1 MDIKSR
7 ETLTISPVAS
17 RDPAIGRALWRLQ
30 DGRERT
36 AEALN
41 DLSDALVDRHP
52 ADESSIGTI
61 LYHIALIE
69 ADWLYTE
76 VLEQELDADM
86 AALFPL
92 VHRDAA
98 GNLTAA
104 TGYTLAQHLQRL
116 AAVRARLFEVF
127 QAMDVA
133 DFRRPHVLSDY
144 DVTPEW
150 VLHHLTQH
158 EAEHRGQ
165 IGALRSALEGR

>member
-1 MDIKSR
+1 MDANTR
-7 ETLTISPVAS
+7 ETLTVPPVAS
-17 RDPAIGRALWRLQ
+17 RDPAIGRALWRLE
-30 DGRERT
+30 DGRVRT
-36 AEALN
+36 LETL
-41 DLSDALVDRHP
+41 DGLSDDLVDRHP

-69 ADWLYTE
+69 ADWLHTE
-76 VLEQELDADM
+76 VLEQELPADM
-86 AALFPL
+86 ASLFPL

-104 TGYTLAQHLQRL
+104 TGYTLAQHLDRL
-116 AAVRARLFEVF
+116 GAVRARLLDVY
-127 QAMDVA
+127 QAMDGVE
-133 DFRRPHVLSDY
+133 FRRLRSLPDY

-165 IGALRSALEGR
+165 IGALRSALERL